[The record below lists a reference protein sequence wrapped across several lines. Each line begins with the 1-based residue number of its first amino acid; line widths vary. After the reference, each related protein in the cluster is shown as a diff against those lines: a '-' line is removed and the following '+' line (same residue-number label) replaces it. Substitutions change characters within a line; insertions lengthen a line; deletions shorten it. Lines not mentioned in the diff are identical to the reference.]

1 MTVSLAQLPMKK
13 FLLFSTFAFL
23 CLLRASAQEV
33 IRVQECSNDDIK
45 HQVDSLKTF
54 YAKGGFSV
62 VREASITMESEYE
75 MPVIVPLQQGT
86 WYQFIFIGDMSS
98 KMYEVRMYD
107 WEEREVAYQQK
118 RWGDV
123 DGNIISY
130 SYVPKL
136 TEYHMMKPLQV
147 NKKKKKGLCGYV
159 MLLKKTQGTP
169 TGKAP
174 AAK

>member
-1 MTVSLAQLPMKK
+1 M
-13 FLLFSTFAFL
+13 
-23 CLLRASAQEV
+23 
-33 IRVQECSNDDIK
+33 QECSNDEIK

-107 WEEREVAYQQK
+107 WEEREMAYQQK
-118 RWGDV
+118 RWAMWTVTSSRIPMYRNLRTHD
-123 DGNIISY
+123 
-130 SYVPKL
+130 
-136 TEYHMMKPLQV
+136 EAAA
-147 NKKKKKGLCGYV
+147 
-159 MLLKKTQGTP
+159 
-169 TGKAP
+169 GK
-174 AAK
+174 

>member
-1 MTVSLAQLPMKK
+1 MKK
-13 FLLFSTFAFL
+13 NLFFVFFFLSMLSV
-23 CLLRASAQEV
+23 SAQEV

-45 HQVDSLKTF
+45 RQVDSLKGL
-54 YAKGGFSV
+54 YNRDGFSV

-86 WYQFIFIGDMSS
+86 WYQFVFIGDISS
-98 KMYEVRMYD
+98 RLYEVRMYD
-107 WEEREVAYQQK
+107 WNEKEVVFQQK

-130 SYVPKL
+130 SYIPRFS
-136 TEYHMMKPLQV
+136 EYHMMKPLQV

-159 MLLKKTQGTP
+159 MLLKKTVGAP
-169 TGKAP
+169 TATAP
-174 AAK
+174 K

>member
-1 MTVSLAQLPMKK
+1 MIVSFAQLPMKK
-13 FLLFSTFAFL
+13 FTISATFALLCLFS
-23 CLLRASAQEV
+23 SAQEV
-33 IRVQECSNDDIK
+33 IRVQECSNDAIK

-54 YAKGGFSV
+54 FAQGGFSV

-86 WYQFIFIGDMSS
+86 WYQFVFIGDITS
-98 KMYEVRMYD
+98 KLYEVRMYD
-107 WEEREVAYQQK
+107 WNEREVAYQQK

-130 SYVPKL
+130 SYVPRF

-159 MLLKKTQGTP
+159 MLLKKTSGTP

-174 AAK
+174 TAR

>member
-1 MTVSLAQLPMKK
+1 MKK
-13 FLLFSTFAFL
+13 PHFFIAILLLTCFSV
-23 CLLRASAQEV
+23 SAQDV
-33 IRVQECSNDDIK
+33 IRVQECQNDDIK
-45 HQVDSLKTF
+45 RQVDSLKTF

-62 VREASITMESEYE
+62 IREASITMESQYE

-98 KMYEVRMYD
+98 RLYQVHMYD
-107 WEEREVAYQQK
+107 WEEREVAFQQK
-118 RWGDV
+118 QWGDV
-123 DGNIISY
+123 EGNIITF
-130 SYVPKL
+130 SYVPRS

-169 TGKAP
+169 TAAP
-174 AAK
+174 LKTQ